1 MTPAPV
7 TGVAAAADPFAAVAG
22 PSTAALP
29 SFGAQTITT
38 TVVLNPGNYSG
49 LVSVNNGGTAK
60 LNPGNYVFRA
70 GLRTMGTGSLVLNV
84 PGAGVLLYNANAS
97 YPAAGGACGALTLGG
112 TGTLTL
118 AASNTGSYAGMLVFQ
133 DRACTNAASITVR
146 TATSLGGTL
155 YVPAATLTMAVANS
169 VTIASQIVA
178 DQLTINGNNTL
189 TMTFTPASITGT
201 RVPALVE

>member
-1 MTPAPV
+1 
-7 TGVAAAADPFAAVAG
+7 
-22 PSTAALP
+22 
-29 SFGAQTITT
+29 
-38 TVVLNPGNYSG
+38 
-49 LVSVNNGGTAK
+49 
-60 LNPGNYVFRA
+60 
-70 GLRTMGTGSLVLNV
+70 
-84 PGAGVLLYNANAS
+84 
-97 YPAAGGACGALTLGG
+97 LGG